1 MIQSKHKP
9 ERCYI
14 GSAINLDAR
23 RKCHFS
29 LLKHNHHHS
38 IKLQRH
44 YNKYGEKDLK
54 FIVIIECS
62 PSELLT
68 KEQYFIDKH
77 RPWFNINPFA
87 INRLGTKQS
96 IESKIKN
103 ANSNK
108 GKHFRKMGPMSEE
121 AKQKM
126 REARLGTKHKPET
139 IAKMM
144 GRPAWNK
151 GLTKDVD
158 PRVLKYSLVLKGI
171 PKSEESKRKVS
182 EANRGKPSVFK
193 GKRHTEE
200 SLLKMRNAKLGK
212 KPSSETRV
220 KLSLKL
226 IGNTRAKGV
235 ISPKRKPIC
244 QYSIDGSFMKEW
256 ESATLAAED
265 LNISLCSVSFYANG
279 KRSTPGNYILKYKIA
294 S

>member
-1 MIQSKHKP
+1 MIQSKSKP
-9 ERCYI
+9 ERRYI

-29 LLKHNHHHS
+29 LLKHNRHHS
-38 IKLQRH
+38 TKLQRH
-44 YNKYGEKDLK
+44 YNKYGEKDLEFK
-54 FIVIIECS
+54 VIIECP
-62 PSELLT
+62 PSELLIE
-68 KEQYFIDKH
+68 EQYFIDKH
-77 RPWFNINPFA
+77 HPWFNINPFA

-96 IESKIKN
+96 IESRIKN

-121 AKQKM
+121 AKQRM
-126 REARLGTKHKPET
+126 SEARLGTKLKPET

-151 GLTKDVD
+151 GLTKEVD
-158 PRVLKYSLVLKGI
+158 SRVLKYSLLLKGI
-171 PKSEESKRKVS
+171 PKSEESKKKIS
-182 EANRGKPSVFK
+182 EAKKGKTSVFK

-200 SLLKMRNAKLGK
+200 SLIKMRNTKLGK
-212 KPSSETRV
+212 KPSSETRA

-244 QYSIDGSFMKEW
+244 QYSIDGSFIKEW
-256 ESATLAAED
+256 ESATLAAKD
-265 LNISLCSVSFYANG
+265 LNISLCSVSVYANG
-279 KRSTPGNYILKYKIA
+279 KRSSPKNYILKYKIA